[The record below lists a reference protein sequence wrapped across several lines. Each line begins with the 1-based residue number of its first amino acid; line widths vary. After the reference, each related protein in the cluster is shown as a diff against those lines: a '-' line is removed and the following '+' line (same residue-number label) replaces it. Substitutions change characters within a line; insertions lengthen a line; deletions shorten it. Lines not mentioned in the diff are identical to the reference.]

1 LASSQE
7 KISSLEAEQK
17 AAQALD
23 LFNRRMESLDE
34 AYELSDEDRKI
45 IAEDLKNVD
54 EQDESFASY
63 EERLAIIY
71 KHKSKEF
78 LADQEKAFQE
88 KVEAAVQ
95 EKISGQ
101 TSEASETTQE
111 VVEEKEEEVVEE
123 ALDSAEATDSEVT
136 SNNGETTEKEISLRE
151 KFQQAFTKDS
161 LTIKY

>member
-1 LASSQE
+1 MSNEEWARWFQ
-7 KISSLEAEQK
+7 KINQK
-17 AAQALD
+17 GLVW
-23 LFNRRMESLDE
+23 NEST
-34 AYELSDEDRKI
+34 KQF
-45 IAEDLKNVD
+45 V
-54 EQDESFASY
+54 
-63 EERLAIIY
+63 
-71 KHKSKEF
+71 KSVISE
-78 LADQEKAFQE
+78 QEKAFQE